1 MDLESNLIQHKDHIS
16 EVLAAYLKKKKQ
28 TFTMLKPY
36 GDDVFN
42 RLEIFLLKGKMIR
55 GGLIL
60 STLQLFKKNI
70 AEDHIRIACVIE
82 LIHSALL
89 IHDDIMDNDTLRRGE
104 KTLHVSYAETFSGK
118 HKLHVG
124 KSLAIC
130 VGDVCFFLAFAILSQ
145 TSLPAKTKQ
154 HIQKLL
160 CDEFIKVG
168 LMQMQDVALSTQ
180 NHLPKD
186 SDIIALYTYKTAR
199 YTFSLPFII
208 GALLAEARSKT
219 IKDLQLLGEY
229 MGIIFQIK
237 DDELGIYA
245 TEEELGKP
253 IGSDLR
259 ENKKT
264 FHYVRLMSKASAE
277 DKTYVLNLQRKKHI
291 THNDMKTYQL
301 LLEKYNVTEDVQ
313 NLIKSYRQKAIR
325 RIKKLPISPLYQQSL
340 SDFLDSTILRKK

>member
-1 MDLESNLIQHKDHIS
+1 MDLANSLIQHKNYIF
-16 EVLAAYLKKKKQ
+16 EVLTAYIKEKKQ
-28 TFTMLKPY
+28 TFTTIRPY

-60 STLQLFKKNI
+60 STLQLFKKHI
-70 AEDHIRIACVIE
+70 IEDHVRIACAIE

-89 IHDDIMDNDTLRRGE
+89 IHDDIMDNDMLRRGE
-104 KTLHVSYAETFSGK
+104 KTLHVSYAEMFSGK

-130 VGDVCFFLAFAILSQ
+130 VGDVCFFLAFDILAQ
-145 TSLPAKTKQ
+145 TSLSAKTKQ

-180 NHLPKD
+180 PHLPKE
-186 SDIIALYTYKTAR
+186 SDIISLYTYKTAR

-208 GALLAEARSKT
+208 GALLAGAKSKT
-219 IKDLQLLGEY
+219 IKDLELIGEY

-237 DDELGIYA
+237 DDELSIYA
-245 TEEELGKP
+245 TEEEIGKP

-277 DKTYVLNLQRKKHI
+277 DKNYMLNLQRKKHI
-291 THNDMKTYQL
+291 THNDMKTYQF
-301 LLEKYNVTEDVQ
+301 LLEKYNVTDDVQ
-313 NLIKSYRQKAIR
+313 NLINLLRQKAIR